1 MHWFYGLL
9 LMGFIFYLILK
20 KLPDPP
26 KENETSKRE
35 VHTSN
40 SKSKKKKNKKSKA
53 KTQAQVQ
60 AKLNQKIQKKNT
72 PPKGKTN
79 ELDENEWPSLEKIN
93 EDKKAATKEK
103 SRKRKEKQINKE
115 SEFKITHYDDDNLE
129 NNSNNNS
136 NSNVDDDYSEN
147 EVKKSSDKPI
157 VIQNVSL
164 PITNRKKYKKHV
176 VQENQKYISSD
187 DEEISDR
194 EVKVVRVVEKKEEI
208 ENIELPPEID
218 GWKNVVPKKANIL
231 VIKSASHPTPVV
243 VKSTI
248 RKPKEEPLTKKQK
261 ENKKKAEKRKLEKQR
276 ERELQEERLRLY
288 RLEQKKQNIG
298 YKYVAPPKPKSSNTV
313 NTKSKSPAPAPII
326 NSSTNKKSKNQNNNG
341 LISAKVPANGI
352 TSLWN

>member
-26 KENETSKRE
+26 KEDKTSTRE
-35 VHTSN
+35 VHISN
-40 SKSKKKKNKKSKA
+40 SKSKKKKNKKSKS

-93 EDKKAATKEK
+93 EDKKAATLEK
-103 SRKRKEKQINKE
+103 SRKQKEKQTNKKN
-115 SEFKITHYDDDNLE
+115 EFNVIHYEDDNSE
-129 NNSNNNS
+129 DNNS
-136 NSNVDDDYSEN
+136 NSNVEDSE
-147 EVKKSSDKPI
+147 EPIGKSSDKPVI
-157 VIQNVSL
+157 IQNVSL

-208 ENIELPPEID
+208 ENIELPPEVD

-231 VIKSASHPTPVV
+231 VIKSASNPTPIV
-243 VKSTI
+243 VKNTI

-276 ERELQEERLRLY
+276 ERELQEERLRQY
-288 RLEQKKQNIG
+288 RVEQKKQNIG
-298 YKYVAPPKPKSSNTV
+298 YKYVPPPKPSNNIKAKPKIT
-313 NTKSKSPAPAPII
+313 SKTPAQAPII
-326 NSSTNKKSKNQNNNG
+326 NSLNNRSNNHNDNT
-341 LISAKVPANGI
+341 LITAKVPTNGI
-352 TSLWN
+352 TSLWS